1 MTNPTTVVSGY
12 WDCTNKHGNKFA
24 SWFENTLLVNCPYV
38 FFGTADTIASVKRIR
53 RGLPTHCVELE
64 LADFHTRL
72 YASDFVVH
80 SVHCPST
87 DLNMIWNEKLF
98 LMQRAARLNP
108 FGSEWFAWVDA
119 GICTYRTSP
128 PPPATWPA
136 QSKMRHLPKS
146 KVIFTTSRS
155 PLFSRYLAS
164 GKRYY
169 HCITGGAYLV
179 HDSLLDHFVT
189 LYDSYLSRYVP
200 TRATTYTDQVILTL
214 LYKDR
219 PDLFHRL
226 GHGYGAALPLLY
238 DIPPHHFEGTTFLE
252 RAGRWCGFRLL

>member
-1 MTNPTTVVSGY
+1 MNYPTTVVSGY
-12 WDCTNKHGNKFA
+12 WDCTNKHGTKFA
-24 SWFENTLLVNCPYV
+24 SWFENTLRVNCPYV
-38 FFGTADTIASVKRIR
+38 FFGNADTIASVKHIR
-53 RGLPTHCVELE
+53 RELPTHCVQLE

-80 SVHCPST
+80 PVHCPSQE
-87 DLNMIWNEKLF
+87 LNMIWNEKLF
-98 LMQRAARLNP
+98 LVQRAARLNP

-128 PPPATWPA
+128 PSPATWPA
-136 QSKMRHLPKS
+136 QSKMKHLPKN
-146 KVIFTTSRS
+146 KLIFTTSRS
-155 PLFSRYLAS
+155 PLLSRYLAS

-169 HCITGGAYLV
+169 HSIAGTAYLV
-179 HDSLLDHFVT
+179 HNSSVDQFAT

-238 DIPPHHFEGTTFLE
+238 DIPPDQFKGATFLK
-252 RAGRWCGFRLL
+252 RVGRWFGFSSL